1 MGMGHTT
8 IRIRRTD
15 YGTVILHWVLVA
27 SVAVATITGLRIATE
42 SPGYNW
48 TGLLDLVLPKA
59 AVWTGHIEAAVL
71 LIAVSLAYA
80 VYMIRAGLGRRVR
93 LDRVRLQGLLGR
105 RIARWG
111 VINIALYWLF
121 YLAMLA
127 QLVTGGLLYFGYS
140 NSITVFIHW
149 IGMWGILGYGVL
161 HVAFHWQLGGSAQLL
176 RILRPARLVPPPP
189 PFDPADVLALLD
201 EQASPPLASR
211 QTTTAYAE
219 AFDGPPGRAAH
230 SLATDDDDS
239 IRRPSVRS
247 SVRPSLRSSSRP
259 SPHPVPGANA
269 DRAGPRHPAGYRREP
284 IQPHTRRSMIQ
295 LSPFIVASAAAIA
308 GVTFVLAIDRKA
320 VNSLH
325 IRRVSAAEIPVID
338 GETSDPIWRKVP
350 AIHVMTEQ
358 GENFG
363 GKGETTVSIQA
374 VHDGVSAYFLFI
386 WDDPT
391 RSLKQLPMRK
401 SGKSWHLVHDGYENG
416 DEHAYNED
424 KFSVL
429 LTRVGDVLAGDN
441 TFHAGASP
449 AAGKP
454 RTLSGRGLHYTTRAG
469 VYADVWQWKATST
482 NPSKFVDDNHFGP
495 PAEGTKAQFDGVVP
509 YRGGF
514 APDPG
519 SANYQDNFLPRLANE
534 YGQGVI
540 PRRLPKDVAAMT
552 AALGRIELDP
562 NQGDIEGARWYM
574 TEEESVPYSPERDR
588 QIPEGTVIPGVV
600 ISGKYSGDRADV
612 RGAARWAAGR
622 WALEVTRRL
631 ESSSRYDM
639 PISTGIFMRVAAFDH
654 AQIRH
659 TRHVKPIRLEV
670 E

>member
-1 MGMGHTT
+1 MGRTT
-8 IRIRRTD
+8 TRIRKTD
-15 YGTVILHWVLVA
+15 YGTVILHWLLVA
-27 SVAVATITGLRIATE
+27 SVAVAVITGLRIATE
-42 SPGYNW
+42 SPDHSWIGV
-48 TGLLDLVLPKA
+48 LDLVLPKA

-71 LIAVSLAYA
+71 LIAISLAYA
-80 VYMIRAGLGRRVR
+80 VYMYRAGLGRRVR

-111 VINIALYWLF
+111 AINVALYWLF

-127 QLVTGGLLYFGYS
+127 QLVTGGLLYIGYS
-140 NSITVFIHW
+140 NGGTVFIHW

-161 HVAFHWQLGGSAQLL
+161 HVAFHWRLGGSEQLL

-201 EQASPPLASR
+201 EQASPPLATR
-211 QTTTAYAE
+211 QTTTAYAA
-219 AFDGPPGRAAH
+219 AFDGPPERGGRLLVMEGDH
-230 SLATDDDDS
+230 KV
-239 IRRPSVRS
+239 RRS
-247 SVRPSLRSSSRP
+247 S
-259 SPHPVPGANA
+259 PVANA
-269 DRAGPRHPAGYRREP
+269 GVAGPRHPTGYRKEP
-284 IQPHTRRSMIQ
+284 NGSHKRHSAIH

-308 GVTFVLAIDRKA
+308 GITFVLAIDRKA

-325 IRRVSAAEIPVID
+325 IRRIGAAEIPIID

-350 AIHVMTEQ
+350 AIYVMTEQ
-358 GENFG
+358 GGNFN

-391 RSLKQLPMRK
+391 RSLKQLPLRK
-401 SGKSWHLVHDGYENG
+401 SAKGWHLVHNGYEKG
-416 DEHAYNED
+416 DEQAYNED

-429 LTRVGDVLAGDN
+429 LTSMDAVLAGDN
-441 TFHAGASP
+441 TFHAGGAP

-454 RTLSGRGLHYTTRAG
+454 RTLSGRGLHYTRGG

-482 NPSKFVDDNHFGP
+482 NPSMFMDDNHFGP
-495 PAEGTKAQFDGVVP
+495 PAQGTKAQFDGVVP
-509 YRGGF
+509 YRGGY

-519 SANYQDNFLPRLANE
+519 SANYQDNFLPRLPKD

-540 PRRLPKDVAAMT
+540 PRRLPKDLTATT
-552 AALGRIELDP
+552 AALGRIDLDP
-562 NQGDIEGARWYM
+562 NHGDGEGARWYM
-574 TEEESVPYSPERDR
+574 NEEESVPYSADRDQ
-588 QIPEGTVIPGVV
+588 QIPEGAVIPGVV
-600 ISGKYSGDRADV
+600 ISGKYAGDRADV

-622 WALEVTRRL
+622 WALEVVRRL
-631 ESSSRYDM
+631 ETKSRYDT

-654 AQIRH
+654 TQIRH
-659 TRHVKPIRLEV
+659 TRHVRPIRLEV